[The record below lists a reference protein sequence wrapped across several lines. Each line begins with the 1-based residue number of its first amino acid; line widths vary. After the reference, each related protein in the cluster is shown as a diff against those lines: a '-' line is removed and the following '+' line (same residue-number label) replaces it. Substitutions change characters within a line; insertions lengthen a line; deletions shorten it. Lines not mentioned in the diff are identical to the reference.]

1 MVRTQNPAQSIPKG
15 LNRTTLFR
23 GYTLNELFI
32 IAAPALLIWYGGQ
45 FLPSPIS
52 DYRLFLGLVG
62 ILVGAAINW
71 RTPNHLEPTE
81 WVIGY
86 IMFMLNPDEI
96 NHVKLEGGMA
106 RKQKD
111 VVNSD
116 ILTLAK
122 RTQDEH
128 GIKRIHMNKNALERE
143 DGQMIGAVEA
153 TSVLNMALANEEKW
167 EVAVDAWETYL
178 NSTINYPI
186 QVYVRSV
193 PFNVNEYINDYRS
206 RLEDEDIRT
215 RPIMEE
221 ILRSFLT
228 WYPDYL
234 SNYGTNEREF
244 YIIFKTKASNIN
256 RMDYQEDTIGDLL
269 FKIPLLG
276 KYVGNDPEEIDLT
289 ETEKKQLMFNELD
302 KRCQTAMRQGLG
314 QLDQTEMRRV
324 TGTELAFL
332 NKEFWQGRNMDGMSN
347 ENLAPPEKG
356 AMTASGNQIDSAEV
370 LEQEVEI

>member
-1 MVRTQNPAQSIPKG
+1 MARNQNPAQAIPKG

-23 GYTLNELFI
+23 GYTLNELII
-32 IAAPALLIWYGGQ
+32 IAAPALIIWYGGQ
-45 FLPSPIS
+45 FLPSPL
-52 DYRLFLGLVG
+52 DQYRLFFGLLG

-86 IMFMLNPDEI
+86 LMFMLNPDEI
-96 NHVKLEGGMA
+96 DHVQLEGDMA
-106 RKQKD
+106 RPQKD

-122 RTQDEH
+122 RTQDVH
-128 GIKRIHMNKNALERE
+128 GIERIHMNRNAIARE
-143 DGQMIGAVEA
+143 DGEMIAAVEA

-167 EVAVDAWETYL
+167 EIAVNAWETYL

-186 QVYVRSV
+186 QIYVRSV
-193 PFNVNEYINDYRS
+193 PFNVNEYINDYES

-228 WYPDYL
+228 WYPQYL

-244 YIIFKTKASNIN
+244 YIIFRTKASNIN

-276 KYVGNDPEEIDLT
+276 KYIGNDPEEIDLT
-289 ETEKKQLMFNELD
+289 EVEKRQLMFDELD
-302 KRCQTAMRQGLG
+302 KRCKTAMSQGLG

-324 TGTELAFL
+324 TGTELAYL
-332 NKEFWQGRNMDGMSN
+332 NKEFWQGRNMDQSSH
-347 ENLAPPEKG
+347 EDPSPPEEG
-356 AMTASGNQIDSAEV
+356 VMRGSGDQVDSEEI
-370 LEQEVEI
+370 LKQEMEI